1 MAYRLG
7 IDTGGTYTDVVLIDS
22 NRKVVA
28 SCKSLTTRQDLSL
41 GIASAM
47 STLPP
52 EMLSKIELVSLSTT
66 LTTNSVVE
74 GRGAD
79 VGVLLA
85 GYSERQLEKSGLSS
99 IVPKSSIALLSGG
112 HDATGHE
119 LTPLDENAAREYILK
134 YKDHVS
140 AFAVSSM
147 FATRNTEHERRLQ
160 SLVQTLCDKP
170 VACAHE
176 LATSLGAP
184 QRALTAV
191 LNARMIPYI
200 QALLRSV
207 ENILLTQN
215 IQAPLMIVKGDGSL
229 INTKTALEQP
239 ISTVL
244 SGPAASVVGAC
255 ALSGLKNAIVV
266 DMGGTTTDIAIV
278 SNGQPTLS
286 ADGAKVGDWQPMIE
300 AVKIFCVGLGGDSEV
315 AIKGAK
321 GLVIGPKRVVPIS
334 LLAKQYPWVSTRLKQ
349 QLKAYPNARHNKFV
363 LALESTPAQLDKLN
377 ASQLT
382 AWERLKKGPIELD
395 QASETDSELAKS
407 LSKLQ
412 RLGLAIFSGFTP
424 TDAAHVLDLS
434 NHLDKQAAIM
444 AAQIW
449 ANQMRCLYGLGQ
461 WENNDAHG
469 PSRTVIDL
477 LVENIS
483 ETLIEASLHQLG
495 MLSQAKSAGMAKLL
509 TQLII
514 SNHESPSDSDHQ
526 ALFNLDFCADYPL
539 VAVGA
544 PAKSYYP
551 QVAKKLNMQLVI
563 PENAEV
569 ANAVGAVMGAVI
581 QRSVISVSQPSTGI
595 FRLYHKQQ
603 PQQFSDLSLAL
614 KRAEELAS
622 TEAQSL
628 AVAAGASNVDIAIEY
643 SRNQVSNA
651 IDGDVFFD
659 CDITAIATGRPSYA
673 KISH

>member
-603 PQQFSDLSLAL
+603 PQQFSDLNLAL

-628 AVAAGASNVDIAIEY
+628 AVAAGASNVDITIEH

-659 CDITAIATGRPSYA
+659 CNITATATGRPSYA